1 MRKGKRNRPSIQAW
15 LFALAIPAVA
25 LFMVFSLMPYDRMV
39 STWPWGIGQGEVMA
53 YQNLFDRRPGQH
65 VEGNAEVYTLVASG
79 QGQFILKVDEEE
91 APATQ
96 VDLSVNGSTKTTAGS
111 FMLEIPEDRTFRG
124 ATALAFV
131 PADLHSLEALYAQAV
146 ADSLDIEAPSTTL
159 VQLER
164 DGKAAGPYLVQERIT
179 PQYVMKHALVA
190 MALVGEDGT
199 VTADDGSTKAA
210 GDTIGT
216 IASGSLMASE
226 RFDTTA
232 TAALG
237 LLACAEQR
245 TDLLDGDAG
254 AIYDRVTRAIT
265 PLYRMRL
272 GKSEGEWEGE
282 VSAAF
287 RAALSTDLAQQRM
300 AQLAERLRTD
310 SAAWAA
316 RFLAI
321 DSAAVPVLAKGRNIG
336 LVQAEVDRTRE
347 RFIQRLFHPSTA
359 SFIGPPTEAPQQPTI
374 TLDPWL
380 AQFRT
385 NPDTIRFVRGKYDID
400 HDLVLPEGVAVVLER
415 GARWF
420 MAPGVSV
427 VVNGELH
434 MRGTDLNPVFI
445 RPQVDGQS
453 WGSIAVNGN
462 GKTRV
467 RLRGLRISGG
477 SDLWAHGVRHGGML
491 SFIRADVRMDH
502 CNIAETYGAAAVSIR
517 RGTFAMADCYLAGS
531 KNDFVNLVEVNGS
544 VERTGFGEPYRGG
557 DATDRT
563 ALGMRASQIL
573 VRGCTFASLPFT
585 ALRASRSSEVLVMAS
600 RFSGNATA
608 IMAMDGSAVY
618 VDGSDFTGNS
628 KVFVLRRDQPVLG
641 GATLKLYANTFTGNG
656 TEREV
661 DAASTVET
669 GTAVDPKLLQAFQAP
684 RGR

>member
-1 MRKGKRNRPSIQAW
+1 
-15 LFALAIPAVA
+15 
-25 LFMVFSLMPYDRMV
+25 MPYDRMV
-39 STWPWGIGQGEVMA
+39 SQWPWGIGQGEVMA
-53 YQNLFDRRPGQH
+53 YQHLFDRRPGQH
-65 VEGNAEVYTLVASG
+65 VEGKAEVYTLVSTG
-79 QGQFILKVDEEE
+79 QGQFTLRAEEDEASVTE
-91 APATQ
+91 
-96 VDLSVNGSTKTTAGS
+96 VKLSMNGSSLAAAGN
-111 FMLEIPEDRTFRG
+111 FLLETPEDRPFRG

-179 PQYVMKHALVA
+179 PEYVLKHAMVA
-190 MALVGEDGT
+190 MALVADDGT
-199 VTADDGSTKAA
+199 VALDDRATTAT

-216 IASGSLMASE
+216 IASGALLSSE
-226 RFDTTA
+226 RFDTTT

-254 AIYDRVTRAIT
+254 AMYDRVTRAIT

-272 GKSEGEWEGE
+272 GKAEGDREGE
-282 VSAAF
+282 VSTAF
-287 RAALSTDLAQQRM
+287 REALSTGPAQQRI
-300 AQLAERLRTD
+300 ARLAERLRTD

-321 DSAAVPVLAKGRNIG
+321 DSAAVPILAKGRNIG

-347 RFIQRLFHPSTA
+347 RFLQRLFHPATA
-359 SFIGPPTEAPQQPTI
+359 KFIGPATDAPQQPII

-380 AQFRT
+380 VQFRT

-400 HDLVLPEGVAVVLER
+400 HDLVLPEGIAVVLER

-445 RPQVDGQS
+445 RPQVDGQP
-453 WGSIAVNGN
+453 WGAIAVNGN

-502 CNIAETYGAAAVSIR
+502 CSIAETNGDAAVSVR
-517 RGTFAMADCYLAGS
+517 RGTFAMADSYLAGS
-531 KNDFVNLVEVNGS
+531 RDGFISLAEVNGS
-544 VERTGFGEPYRGG
+544 VERTGFGQPARGE
-557 DATDRT
+557 DAAGRS
-563 ALGMRASQIL
+563 ALAMRASHIVL
-573 VRGCTFASLPFT
+573 RGCTFADLPFT
-585 ALRASRSSEVLVMAS
+585 AVRASRSSEALVLAS

-608 IMAMDGSAVY
+608 IMALDGSAVH
-618 VDGSDFTGNS
+618 VDGCDFTGNA
-628 KVFVLRRDQPVLG
+628 KVFVLRRDQAVLG
-641 GATLKLYANTFTGNG
+641 GATLKLYANTFSGNG

-669 GTAVDPKLLQAFQAP
+669 GTTVDPSLLRLFQVQAA
-684 RGR
+684 R